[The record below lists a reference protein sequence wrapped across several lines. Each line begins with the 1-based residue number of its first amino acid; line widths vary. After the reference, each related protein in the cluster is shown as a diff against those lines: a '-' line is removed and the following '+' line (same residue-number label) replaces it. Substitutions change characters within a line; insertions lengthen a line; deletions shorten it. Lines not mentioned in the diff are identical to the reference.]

1 MVFIFNILFILFSV
15 INKSMYSIKWIFI
28 SHPIYQNM
36 VSEWGKCVCCR
47 MSCVRILWW
56 STGFICCISPLFE
69 YIFLF
74 ITLTWPQTPFIK
86 NTVVSIWDNRN
97 YILIS
102 VSSSWH
108 RDLKPHHFLGNRH
121 VLCSNETTLQGGAL
135 RWLLNE
141 GCLPERPKCDNK
153 LKIFSPA
160 THSLEKERQAG
171 KRVNDGSCL
180 CLSKFWELVLDRE
193 TVHGV
198 AKSWKPLSDWTDW
211 LSMSMWWSFHKNPKS
226 LGFGEFLDWRSYSHT
241 RSGYDPH
248 TTV

>member
-1 MVFIFNILFILFSV
+1 
-15 INKSMYSIKWIFI
+15 MYSIKWIFI

-36 VSEWGKCVCCR
+36 VSEWGTCVCCR

-108 RDLKPHHFLGNRH
+108 RDLKPYHFLGNRH

-141 GCLPERPKCDNK
+141 GCLPERPKCDKK

-160 THSLEKERQAG
+160 THSLEKERLEKELMMAHVYVWASSGSWCWIG
-171 KRVNDGSCL
+171 KQFMGFQRVGNHWVTELIDWSCL
-180 CLSKFWELVLDRE
+180 CDEASIKI
-193 TVHGV
+193 
-198 AKSWKPLSDWTDW
+198 
-211 LSMSMWWSFHKNPKS
+211 PK
-226 LGFGEFLDWRSYSHT
+226 
-241 RSGYDPH
+241 
-248 TTV
+248 V